1 MIAIGWPET
10 NGVFID
16 TSALPKFN
24 TLDTN
29 SGKSQNVKMLLP
41 PLACL
46 KMLFQNVA
54 LSELKSFPHPCLE
67 MCKHYEILQL
77 FENLKKLHFL
87 ISYIN
92 NINMKKAR
100 NTTINYKNHSN
111 RNQQHSNIQVSIIY
125 FIWSK

>member
-77 FENLKKLHFL
+77 FENLKKVILFNKL
-87 ISYIN
+87 YKQYKYEKSSEYN
-92 NINMKKAR
+92 NKL
-100 NTTINYKNHSN
+100 
-111 RNQQHSNIQVSIIY
+111 
-125 FIWSK
+125 